1 MPKPELQDLLNT
13 RHEVVYGAA
22 ERISPLIRRVTAPN
36 PGPFTFRGTGTFL
49 VGTDELAV
57 IDPGPEDSRHIDAL
71 LKATEGQQIAK
82 ILVTHTHGDH
92 SPAARPLARLTGAP
106 ILGFGPHP
114 AADPA
119 DPASSAV
126 EEPGDRDFV
135 PEVTLE
141 SGDLV
146 EGDGWTLECLHTPG
160 RISNHLCFALP
171 EERCVFT
178 GDHVMGWS
186 SVVIPPPDGSLGD
199 YLTSLRLLLDRGD
212 RDSFYLPAHGPAV
225 FNPAEFV
232 EALMKHRLE
241 RSRQIV
247 ECLRTGGGGR
257 GTDAPG
263 LETDDAPGPKA
274 DDDGRGKDDAGRG
287 TDDAGRETDVPGLGV
302 GELVRRIYVGL
313 AGELIP
319 AAETT
324 VLAHLIHLVEQGEA
338 ACAGKPTKS
347 ARFFPV

>member
-22 ERISPLIRRVTAPN
+22 ERVSPLVRRVTAPN

-49 VGTDELAV
+49 VGTAELAV
-57 IDPGPEDSRHIDAL
+57 VDPGPDDPRHIDAL
-71 LKATEGQQIAK
+71 LKAAEGRRIVK

-106 ILGFGPHP
+106 TLGFGPHP
-114 AADPA
+114 AADVLE
-119 DPASSAV
+119 PASSAV

-135 PEVTLE
+135 PDVTLE

-160 RISNHLCFALP
+160 HISNHLCFALS

-199 YLTSLRLLLDRGD
+199 YLASLRLLLDRGD
-212 RDSFYLPAHGPAV
+212 RDRFYLPTHGPAV

-232 EALMKHRLE
+232 EALMAHRLE

-247 ECLRTGGGGR
+247 ECLRAGADGGR
-257 GTDAPG
+257 
-263 LETDDAPGPKA
+263 
-274 DDDGRGKDDAGRG
+274 RGGA
-287 TDDAGRETDVPGLGV
+287 DAGRETDADAGRRAGADGGRRGGADAGLGV

-313 AGELIP
+313 AEELIP

-338 ACAGKPTKS
+338 ACAGEPTKT
-347 ARFFPV
+347 ARFYPV